1 MQYINSVFELIHV
14 RYCLFVLFPLDVNR
28 NLIDLNCGLF
38 VCLFVFSSGMFKC
51 LNTFYYLVLT
61 AKVASNKN
69 GKRKLICCTMFFV
82 NSWQ

>member
-14 RYCLFVLFPLDVNR
+14 RYCLFVLFPLDVNC
-28 NLIDLNCGLF
+28 NLIDR
-38 VCLFVFSSGMFKC
+38 LFVFSSGMFKC

-69 GKRKLICCTMFFV
+69 GKRKLVCGAMFFV
-82 NSWQ
+82 NSWP